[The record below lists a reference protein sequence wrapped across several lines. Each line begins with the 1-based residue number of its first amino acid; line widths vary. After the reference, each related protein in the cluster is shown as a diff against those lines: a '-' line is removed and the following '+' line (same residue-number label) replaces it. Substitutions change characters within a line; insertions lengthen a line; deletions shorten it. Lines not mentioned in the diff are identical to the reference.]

1 MAFWWVNHKQT
12 YRQETEGGYVWSP
25 KVTADGRRNVTYD
38 NLARCQAGD
47 VAGPISKEV
56 HSGRCAEAPWLRLQR
71 SVVAER

>member
-47 VAGPISKEV
+47 VVFSYANGKMLLVRS
-56 HSGRCAEAPWLRLQR
+56 WLL
-71 SVVAER
+71 AIP